1 LTADFPVEKECMMA
15 HTSHISLRIGILFLS
30 ALSLSSCTITETVSD
45 ILSSTTPGDWY
56 TRDGLPKAEHK
67 VDVFL
72 ATNLHNVK
80 TDVARGGG
88 EYLDSLGRLLN
99 IDAASQGRFAAIVQE
114 QYPLLADQDGT
125 DIARIATAASHRV
138 R

>member
-1 LTADFPVEKECMMA
+1 MVRTIKILSQMA
-15 HTSHISLRIGILFLS
+15 AIFS
-30 ALSLSSCTITETVSD
+30 LSLYLGGCSVTETVSNF
-45 ILSSTTPGDWY
+45 LSSTTPGDWY

-72 ATNLHNVK
+72 ATNLNNLK

-88 EYLDSLGRLLN
+88 EYLDSLGRLLDVDVAN
-99 IDAASQGRFAAIVQE
+99 QSRFAAIVQE
-114 QYPLLADQDGT
+114 QYPLLADQDRT
-125 DIARIATAASHRV
+125 VIARIATAASHKV

>member
-1 LTADFPVEKECMMA
+1 MMA
-15 HTSHISLRIGILFLS
+15 HTCNIPSRIIILFLF
-30 ALSLSSCTITETVSD
+30 ALSLSSCSITETVSD

-72 ATNLHNVK
+72 ATNLNNVK

-99 IDAASQGRFAAIVQE
+99 VDADSQGRFAALVQE

-125 DIARIATAASHRV
+125 VVARIATAASQRV